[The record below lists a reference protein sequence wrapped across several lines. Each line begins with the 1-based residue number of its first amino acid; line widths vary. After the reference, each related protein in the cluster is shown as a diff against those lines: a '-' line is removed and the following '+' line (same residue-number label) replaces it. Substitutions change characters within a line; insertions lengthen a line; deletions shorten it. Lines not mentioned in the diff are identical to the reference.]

1 MRFQIPCA
9 YYDLDS
15 KEGKPYKVFDAGLS
29 GGAAF
34 FLNGGLYFSATAT
47 YGLIDVTNSD
57 LDFSYVDID
66 GFDFKTRDDKDN
78 NLSFQFSLGFS
89 F

>member
-1 MRFQIPCA
+1 
-9 YYDLDS
+9 
-15 KEGKPYKVFDAGLS
+15 
-29 GGAAF
+29 
-34 FLNGGLYFSATAT
+34 LNGGLYFSATAT